1 MSRKKKLQKKIA
13 VAVSVVNL
21 LNMGAPLVL
30 PYVNVAGRV
39 PAAGGQIVQFADTAQ
54 SVLYGTAH
62 AANYTIPPDSTVNV
76 MNADDTMNVNN
87 GGTGTVTTMS
97 GGVQNVHSGGTG
109 MVVTMSGG
117 TQIVNNGGTGTVT
130 TMNGG
135 EQIVSSGGTG
145 TVSSLQNG
153 GTQIVY
159 NGGMAISTTIDN
171 GGTQSVLSGGTATD
185 TTLKNKGK
193 QIVSSG
199 GVASGG
205 TFSGVNT
212 NTRGYQEVFEGGT
225 VVGAIFSAYG
235 NQTVTG
241 GMARDTTVTS
251 GGIQAITNKGVSL
264 NAAIRHA
271 ECHGRRYPRRHTDH

>member
-145 TVSSLQNG
+145 TVSSP
-153 GTQIVY
+153 
-159 NGGMAISTTIDN
+159 
-171 GGTQSVLSGGTATD
+171 
-185 TTLKNKGK
+185 
-193 QIVSSG
+193 
-199 GVASGG
+199 
-205 TFSGVNT
+205 
-212 NTRGYQEVFEGGT
+212 
-225 VVGAIFSAYG
+225 
-235 NQTVTG
+235 
-241 GMARDTTVTS
+241 
-251 GGIQAITNKGVSL
+251 
-264 NAAIRHA
+264 IRS
-271 ECHGRRYPRRHTDH
+271 ERRHGDGHDPEK